1 MSSRQRSFRLVRL
14 RGVVAHETGT
24 DGSYMGYGIGAG
36 DSYGDYG
43 GSTSSFHTVLAKP
56 PGPPQGSPPCLLQ
69 ISHSCGTQRYPKAD
83 RKPLL
88 SRRSATPCPSRARTN
103 DQRPRTMLRDGS
115 REGRSPFAGVPGAE
129 PPTGFPKGS
138 ALWRGVGGRTP
149 NRDPGAAPLVSD
161 AVCFPVCGGASAERR
176 S

>member
-129 PPTGFPKGS
+129 PPADLHAEQTKRNPRPASRNGS
-138 ALWRGVGGRTP
+138 PEGQCPSGR
-149 NRDPGAAPLVSD
+149 VSGQRPD
-161 AVCFPVCGGASAERR
+161 EATTKEK
-176 S
+176 